1 MRLANTS
8 KGKAISMANEDKK
21 ASVSDGTRLLPMIQK
36 PSRPMPRSA
45 STACKVITKTFTLF
59 PFYMS
64 QSTLTSYNDGL
75 HSQTGAYSCCTIS
88 QIVSSGSTSRFLLCG
103 ASVSAVWRLRFHS
116 VAPPFLLCGASL
128 STLQAPPFLLCGASL
143 SALQAPLSLLY
154 RRLSP
159 LCTLRSLQQ
168 CGTEQDT
175 SPATER
181 WSDGAAGPQSNRV
194 TEW

>member
-64 QSTLTSYNDGL
+64 QSTLTSYNDDL

-88 QIVSSGSTSRFLLCG
+88 QIVSLGSASRVPLYFPPQSSLWCRLCFCCVPPPFPLCG

-116 VAPPFLLCGASL
+116 VAP
-128 STLQAPPFLLCGASL
+128 L
-143 SALQAPLSLLY
+143 SALQAPLSLLC
-154 RRLSP
+154 RRHSP
-159 LCTLRSLQQ
+159 LRTLRSLQQ
-168 CGTEQDT
+168 
-175 SPATER
+175 
-181 WSDGAAGPQSNRV
+181 
-194 TEW
+194 